1 MKFYLQ
7 EINNLYKMLI
17 SIGDNRMTKDEEIW
31 LRAYCA
37 GISADQP
44 GSYCKLVAEEAL
56 KSFKARFPDTDEDLP
71 DFLRRQA

>member
-1 MKFYLQ
+1 
-7 EINNLYKMLI
+7 
-17 SIGDNRMTKDEEIW
+17 MTKDEEIW